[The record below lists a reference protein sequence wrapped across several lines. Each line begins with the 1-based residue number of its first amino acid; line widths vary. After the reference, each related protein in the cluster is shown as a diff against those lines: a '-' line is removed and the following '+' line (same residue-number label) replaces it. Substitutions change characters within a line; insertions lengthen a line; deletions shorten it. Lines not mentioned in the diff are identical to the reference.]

1 MHLRTLI
8 AVVCA
13 LSLVV
18 TSFAVTPFA
27 GSAGEAALAQQ
38 TQPYRIFQFA
48 IGAQETVGQFGGP
61 FGVAVAPDGTVYVA
75 DTWNHRIHRFSA
87 TGEFL
92 GGWGLRGSDDGQF
105 YSPSGVAVAP
115 DGTVYVADRDNDRI
129 QRFSASGT
137 FLGAWGAQGSS
148 DGQFSSPSSV
158 AVASDGTVYVADS
171 GNRRIQRFS
180 ASGVFLGAWGSPGS
194 GDGQFYS
201 PSGVAVAPDGTVY
214 VADTGN
220 YRIQRFSASGTFLG
234 AWGAQGSGDGQFA
247 EPSDV
252 AVALDGTVYV
262 VDSGTVFQGMAHGNH
277 RIQRF
282 SASGTF
288 LGTWGAFG
296 SGYGQ
301 FSRPSG
307 VAVAPDGTVYVADI
321 FNRRIQ
327 RFSASGTFLGTWGA
341 FGSGDGQFA
350 WTSGVAV
357 APDGTVYVADSG
369 NHRIQRFSASGTFLG
384 AWGSWGSGN
393 GQFSNPSDVAV
404 APDGTVYVA
413 DTGNYRIQRFSAS
426 GTFLGAW
433 GAQGSSDGQF
443 AEPSDVAVAP
453 DGTIYVVDSGTA
465 FPGGT
470 IQGNHRIQ
478 RFSATG
484 TFLGSWGS
492 WGTNNGQF
500 NRPSGVAVAPDGTVY
515 VADGGNYRI
524 QRFNATGTFL
534 GSWGSWGTNNG
545 QFSNPSGVAV
555 APDGT
560 VYVADGGNH
569 RIQRFNASGTFLGA
583 WGSQGSADGQF
594 SNPSDVAVA
603 PDGTVYVA
611 DSGNH
616 RIQRFSAHGTFLGT
630 WESQGSR
637 DRWFIRPSSV
647 ATAPDG
653 TVYVADSNTTSWVG
667 GNHRVQRFSASGTFL
682 GTWGSQGSGDGQ
694 FSNPSDVAVAPD
706 GTVYVADTGNRRIQR
721 FSATGAFLGTWG
733 SSGSGDGQFSNPS
746 GVAVAPDGT
755 VYVADGG
762 NHRIQ
767 RFSASGTF
775 LGMWGSQ
782 GSADGQF
789 SNPSDVAVAPDG
801 TVYVADSGNHRI
813 QRFSATGAFLG
824 TWGAQGSGDGQFNSP
839 SGVAVAPD
847 GTVYVADYW
856 NNRIQRFSASGT
868 FLGAWGSHGSGDGQ
882 LYNPRSVA
890 VAPDGAVYVAD
901 TGNNRIQ
908 AFGTDYLNAWRGE
921 FFANDWLAGPV
932 LHVENVPDLFLNR
945 SWAGQPAATIP
956 ADHFTSRWLRYVNF
970 PTAGRYRFTIRADDG
985 VRFWVDDRL
994 VVESWQP
1001 QSLTREVTVEL
1012 SAGYHRLQLEHWDQ
1026 QGVATLALEWARVDD
1041 VTPTPTATPSP
1052 TPTPSP
1058 TLTPSPTATPS
1069 PTPTP
1074 PIDSAIGVDLT
1085 IGLYRNPN
1093 SQERAVYEEMIRYL
1107 ADALFEMSNGAHKL
1121 RTVRIYPN
1129 SQSQKDVIWRDGC
1142 WPNAHISGY
1151 GRSQYGW
1158 RIEMCDIF
1166 NFGSGSYNYLQ
1177 NRRAWE
1183 DAGYTIAHEMGHY
1196 LYSLYDE
1203 YRTDKPCDPT
1213 RPSQP
1218 CRDDIPVSPS
1228 VMNSQWNA
1236 TGGQYSW
1243 LNFSSAANYSTR
1255 TAQYRVYRASGWETL
1270 IRRPELDPRDGVLAN
1285 YPIRLYHPE
1294 LRNVA
1299 PASGQLPRID
1309 LVSGHQARSMLRI
1322 IWEQPAGASLA
1333 SADVTAGLFTLE
1345 GNNVVYP
1352 QPVRLIAALR
1362 RTLPIAGAT
1371 VRGEVVLPSGQTQS
1385 LTFRD
1390 DGVAP
1395 DALADDGQYSALFV
1409 PTQNGQHQYRVTFT
1423 NPTQAAVEVY
1433 NGLHLAPPP
1442 PGYQPDDSLLSP
1454 VPVTENFTVSAQTT
1468 VVVSGVRSDD
1478 HGNNPG
1484 TASLLNT
1491 DNLDQWGHIEQPGD
1505 RDLFR
1510 ITVAQDMTIVVR
1522 VTDLAAGMQPRLRLL
1537 AGDGTTPISALLL
1550 AKNYPALVY
1559 TARAGSMIYA
1569 EVSHVDPAA
1578 SGGVYRISAGSAIA
1592 SDGLNQVY
1600 IPVAIR

>member
-38 TQPYRIFQFA
+38 TQPYRVFQFA

-433 GAQGSSDGQF
+433 GAQGSS
-443 AEPSDVAVAP
+443 
-453 DGTIYVVDSGTA
+453 
-465 FPGGT
+465 
-470 IQGNHRIQ
+470 
-478 RFSATG
+478 
-484 TFLGSWGS
+484 
-492 WGTNNGQF
+492 
-500 NRPSGVAVAPDGTVY
+500 
-515 VADGGNYRI
+515 
-524 QRFNATGTFL
+524 
-534 GSWGSWGTNNG
+534 
-545 QFSNPSGVAV
+545 
-555 APDGT
+555 
-560 VYVADGGNH
+560 
-569 RIQRFNASGTFLGA
+569 
-583 WGSQGSADGQF
+583 
-594 SNPSDVAVA
+594 
-603 PDGTVYVA
+603 
-611 DSGNH
+611 
-616 RIQRFSAHGTFLGT
+616 
-630 WESQGSR
+630 
-637 DRWFIRPSSV
+637 
-647 ATAPDG
+647 
-653 TVYVADSNTTSWVG
+653 
-667 GNHRVQRFSASGTFL
+667 
-682 GTWGSQGSGDGQ
+682 
-694 FSNPSDVAVAPD
+694 
-706 GTVYVADTGNRRIQR
+706 
-721 FSATGAFLGTWG
+721 
-733 SSGSGDGQFSNPS
+733 
-746 GVAVAPDGT
+746 
-755 VYVADGG
+755 
-762 NHRIQ
+762 
-767 RFSASGTF
+767 
-775 LGMWGSQ
+775 
-782 GSADGQF
+782 
-789 SNPSDVAVAPDG
+789 
-801 TVYVADSGNHRI
+801 
-813 QRFSATGAFLG
+813 
-824 TWGAQGSGDGQFNSP
+824 DGQFNSP

-1600 IPVAIR
+1600 IPIVIR

>member
-1 MHLRTLI
+1 MHPRTLI
-8 AVVCA
+8 ILLCA
-13 LSLVV
+13 LSLIM
-18 TSFAVTPFA
+18 TSLVSAPLA
-27 GSAGEAALAQQ
+27 GSTGEITLAQQ
-38 TQPYRIFQFA
+38 TLPYRIFQFA
-48 IGAQETVGQFGGP
+48 IGARATVGQFNIP
-61 FGVAVAPDGTVYVA
+61 SDVAVAPDGTVYVVES
-75 DTWNHRIHRFSA
+75 WYGRIHRFSA

-92 GGWGLRGSDDGQF
+92 GGWGLRGSGDGQF
-105 YSPSGVAVAP
+105 NSPSDVAVAP
-115 DGTVYVADRDNDRI
+115 DGTVYVADSGNHRI
-129 QRFSASGT
+129 QRFSADGA
-137 FLGAWGAQGSS
+137 FLGVWGSGGSGN
-148 DGQFSSPSSV
+148 GQFN
-158 AVASDGTVYVADS
+158 D
-171 GNRRIQRFS
+171 
-180 ASGVFLGAWGSPGS
+180 
-194 GDGQFYS
+194 

-234 AWGAQGSGDGQFA
+234 AWGSPGIGDGQF
-247 EPSDV
+247 S
-252 AVALDGTVYV
+252 
-262 VDSGTVFQGMAHGNH
+262 N
-277 RIQRF
+277 
-282 SASGTF
+282 
-288 LGTWGAFG
+288 
-296 SGYGQ
+296 
-301 FSRPSG
+301 PSG
-307 VAVAPDGTVYVADI
+307 VAVAPDGTVYVADAY
-321 FNRRIQ
+321 RIQ
-327 RFSASGTFLGTWGA
+327 RFSASGTFLGAWGA
-341 FGSGDGQFA
+341 QGSGDGQFARTSDVAVAPDGTVYVADSGTSWVGGNHRVQRFSASGVFLGAWGARGGGYGQFNYPSGVAVAPDGTVYVVDGDARIQLFSADGAFLGVWGSFGSGDGQFSNP
-350 WTSGVAV
+350 SGVAV
-357 APDGTVYVADSG
+357 APDGTVYVADTG
-369 NHRIQRFSASGTFLG
+369 NYRIQRFSASGTFLG

-465 FPGGT
+465 FSVGT
-470 IQGNHRIQ
+470 ILGNHRIQ

-484 TFLGSWGS
+484 AFLGSWGS

-515 VADGGNYRI
+515 VADSGNYRI
-524 QRFNATGTFL
+524 QRFSATGAFL

-545 QFSNPSGVAV
+545 QFKSPSGVAV

-560 VYVADGGNH
+560 VYVADSGNYRIQRFSATGAFLGTWGSSGSADGRFSNPSDVAVAPDGTVYVADSYVADSGNY

-583 WGSQGSADGQF
+583 WGSRYRGDTIWGSTSSVATAPDGTVYVAAQYDLYDHYNHRIQRFSASGTFLGAWGARGSGDGQF
-594 SNPSDVAVA
+594 ARTSDVAVA

-616 RIQRFSAHGTFLGT
+616 RIQRFSADGAFLGV
-630 WESQGSR
+630 WGSGGSGNGQ
-637 DRWFIRPSSV
+637 FNYPSGV
-647 ATAPDG
+647 AVAPDG
-653 TVYVADSNTTSWVG
+653 TVYVADT
-667 GNHRVQRFSASGTFL
+667 GNHRIQRFNASGTLL
-682 GTWGSQGSGDGQ
+682 GAWGSEGSGDGQ
-694 FSNPSDVAVAPD
+694 FSRPADVAVAPD
-706 GTVYVADTGNRRIQR
+706 GTVYVADTGNYRIQR
-721 FSATGAFLGTWG
+721 FSATGTFLGAWG
-733 SSGSGDGQFSNPS
+733 SEGSSDRQFNNPS

-755 VYVADGG
+755 VYVADTG

-767 RFSASGTF
+767 RFNASGTL
-775 LGMWGSQ
+775 LGAWGSE
-782 GSADGQF
+782 GSGDGQF
-789 SNPSDVAVAPDG
+789 SRPADVAVAPDG
-801 TVYVADSGNHRI
+801 TVYVADTGNYRI
-813 QRFSATGAFLG
+813 Q
-824 TWGAQGSGDGQFNSP
+824 
-839 SGVAVAPD
+839 V
-847 GTVYVADYW
+847 
-856 NNRIQRFSASGT
+856 
-868 FLGAWGSHGSGDGQ
+868 
-882 LYNPRSVA
+882 
-890 VAPDGAVYVAD
+890 
-901 TGNNRIQ
+901 
-908 AFGTDYLNAWRGE
+908 FGTDYPNAWRGE
-921 FFANDWLAGPV
+921 FFANDWLTGPV

-956 ADHFTSRWLRYVNF
+956 ADHFTSRWMRYVNF
-970 PTAGRYRFTIRADDG
+970 PTGGRYRFTIRADDG

-1012 SAGYHRLQLEHWDQ
+1012 SAGYHRLLIEHWDQ
-1026 QGVATLALEWARVDD
+1026 QGTATIALEWARVDNT
-1041 VTPTPTATPSP
+1041 TPTPTATPSP
-1052 TPTPSP
+1052 T
-1058 TLTPSPTATPS
+1058 ATPTRT

-1074 PIDSAIGVDLT
+1074 PGDSAIGVDLT

-1093 SQERAVYEEMIRYL
+1093 SQERAAYEEMIRYL
-1107 ADALFEMSNGAHKL
+1107 ADALFEMSNGTHKL

-1129 SQSQKDVIWRDGC
+1129 SQSQKDVIWREQC

-1166 NFGSGSYNYLQ
+1166 NFGSGGYNYLQ

-1196 LYSLYDE
+1196 FYSIYDE
-1203 YRTDKPCDPT
+1203 YQSDRQCDWARAPHV
-1213 RPSQP
+1213 P

-1228 VMNSQWNA
+1228 VMNSNWNA
-1236 TGGQYSW
+1236 TSGQYSW

-1255 TAQYRVYRASGWETL
+1255 TAQYRMYRASGWETL

-1285 YPIRLYHPE
+1285 YPLRLYHPE

-1309 LVSGHQARSMLRI
+1309 LVTGHQARSMLQI

-1333 SADVTAGLFTLE
+1333 SADVTASLFALE
-1345 GNNVVYP
+1345 GNNVTYP
-1352 QPVRLIAALR
+1352 QPVRLIAALQ
-1362 RTLPIAGAT
+1362 RTLPIAKAT
-1371 VRGEVVLPSGQTQS
+1371 VQGEVVLPNGQTQT

-1433 NGLHLAPPP
+1433 NGLELAPPP
-1442 PGYQPDDSLLSP
+1442 PGYQPDDSLLAP
-1454 VPVTENFTVSAQTT
+1454 VPVVENFTVSAQAT
-1468 VVVSGVRSDD
+1468 VAVSGVRSDD
-1478 HGNNPG
+1478 HGNDPG
-1484 TASLLNT
+1484 AASLLNT

-1510 ITVAQDMTIVVR
+1510 IAVPQDMTIVVR
-1522 VTDLAAGMQPRLRLL
+1522 VTDLGAGMQARLRLL
-1537 AGDGTTPISALLL
+1537 AGDGTTPISALSL

-1559 TARAGSMIYA
+1559 TARAGSVIYA

-1600 IPVAIR
+1600 IPVVIR

>member
-8 AVVCA
+8 AVICA

-18 TSFAVTPFA
+18 TSFAVTLIT
-27 GSAGEAALAQQ
+27 GKTGEAALAQQ
-38 TQPYRIFQFA
+38 TQPYRVFQFA
-48 IGAQETVGQFGGP
+48 IGAQATVGQFNKP
-61 FGVAVAPDGTVYVA
+61 SDVAVAPDGTVYVA
-75 DTWNHRIHRFSA
+75 DQDSHRIHRFSA

-92 GGWGLRGSDDGQF
+92 GGWGLRGSD
-105 YSPSGVAVAP
+105 
-115 DGTVYVADRDNDRI
+115 
-129 QRFSASGT
+129 
-137 FLGAWGAQGSS
+137 
-148 DGQFSSPSSV
+148 
-158 AVASDGTVYVADS
+158 
-171 GNRRIQRFS
+171 
-180 ASGVFLGAWGSPGS
+180 
-194 GDGQFYS
+194 DGQFYS

-234 AWGAQGSGDGQFA
+234 AWGAQGSSDGQFSS
-247 EPSDV
+247 PSSV
-252 AVALDGTVYV
+252 AVA
-262 VDSGTVFQGMAHGNH
+262 S
-277 RIQRF
+277 
-282 SASGTF
+282 
-288 LGTWGAFG
+288 
-296 SGYGQ
+296 
-301 FSRPSG
+301 
-307 VAVAPDGTVYVADI
+307 DGTVYVAD
-321 FNRRIQ
+321 
-327 RFSASGTFLGTWGA
+327 T
-341 FGSGDGQFA
+341 
-350 WTSGVAV
+350 
-357 APDGTVYVADSG
+357 G
-369 NHRIQRFSASGTFLG
+369 NYRIQRFSASGTFLG
-384 AWGSWGSGN
+384 AWGAQGN
-393 GQFSNPSDVAV
+393 ASGQFSYPSDVAV

-433 GAQGSSDGQF
+433 G
-443 AEPSDVAVAP
+443 
-453 DGTIYVVDSGTA
+453 
-465 FPGGT
+465 
-470 IQGNHRIQ
+470 
-478 RFSATG
+478 TG
-484 TFLGSWGS
+484 
-492 WGTNNGQF
+492 
-500 NRPSGVAVAPDGTVY
+500 
-515 VADGGNYRI
+515 
-524 QRFNATGTFL
+524 
-534 GSWGSWGTNNG
+534 
-545 QFSNPSGVAV
+545 
-555 APDGT
+555 
-560 VYVADGGNH
+560 
-569 RIQRFNASGTFLGA
+569 
-583 WGSQGSADGQF
+583 
-594 SNPSDVAVA
+594 
-603 PDGTVYVA
+603 
-611 DSGNH
+611 
-616 RIQRFSAHGTFLGT
+616 
-630 WESQGSR
+630 
-637 DRWFIRPSSV
+637 
-647 ATAPDG
+647 
-653 TVYVADSNTTSWVG
+653 
-667 GNHRVQRFSASGTFL
+667 
-682 GTWGSQGSGDGQ
+682 GSGDGQ
-694 FSNPSDVAVAPD
+694 FWLL
-706 GTVYVADTGNRRIQR
+706 Y
-721 FSATGAFLGTWG
+721 
-733 SSGSGDGQFSNPS
+733 
-746 GVAVAPDGT
+746 
-755 VYVADGG
+755 
-762 NHRIQ
+762 
-767 RFSASGTF
+767 
-775 LGMWGSQ
+775 
-782 GSADGQF
+782 
-789 SNPSDVAVAPDG
+789 
-801 TVYVADSGNHRI
+801 
-813 QRFSATGAFLG
+813 
-824 TWGAQGSGDGQFNSP
+824 
-839 SGVAVAPD
+839 GVAVAPD

-856 NNRIQRFSASGT
+856 NNRIQRFSATGT
-868 FLGAWGSHGSGDGQ
+868 FLGTWGSRGSGDGQ
-882 LYNPRSVA
+882 FVEPSDVAVALDGTVYVADGGNHRIQRFSATGTFLGTWGSRGSGDGQFDVPTDVAVTPDGTVYVVDMGYYRIQRFSATGTFLGTWGSRGSGDGQFEYPSPLSIVAVAPDGTVYVADISNHRIQRFSASGAFLGTWGSYGSGDGQFSNPHGVAVAPDGTVYVADTWNYRIQRFSATGTFLGKWGSYGSGDGQFASGVRYVAVAPDGTVYVADGGNHRIQRFSATGTFLGTWGSRGSGDGQFEYPSPLSVA
-890 VAPDGAVYVAD
+890 VAPDGTVYVAD
-901 TGNNRIQ
+901 TYNHRIQ
-908 AFGTDYLNAWRGE
+908 HFSASGAFLGTWGSRGRGNGQFEYPHGVAVAPDGTVYVAETNNHRIQVFGTQYPASWRGE

-956 ADHFTSRWLRYVNF
+956 ADHFTSRWTRYVNF

-1012 SAGYHRLQLEHWDQ
+1012 SAGYHWLQLEHWDQ
-1026 QGVATLALEWARVDD
+1026 QGVASLALEWVRVNDG
-1041 VTPTPTATPSP
+1041 TPTLTA
-1052 TPTPSP
+1052 
-1058 TLTPSPTATPS
+1058 TPSPTATPTRT

-1074 PIDSAIGVDLT
+1074 PGDSAIGVDLT

-1093 SQERAVYEEMIRYL
+1093 SQERAAYEEMIRYL
-1107 ADALFEMSNGAHKL
+1107 ADALFEMSNGTHKL

-1129 SQSQKDVIWRDGC
+1129 SQSQKDVIWRERC

-1196 LYSLYDE
+1196 FYSIYDE
-1203 YRTDKPCDPT
+1203 YQSDRQCDWARAPHV
-1213 RPSQP
+1213 P

-1228 VMNSQWNA
+1228 VMNSHWNA

-1255 TAQYRVYRASGWETL
+1255 TAQYRMYRASGWETL

-1285 YPIRLYHPE
+1285 YPLRLYHPE

-1309 LVSGHQARSMLRI
+1309 LVTGHQARSMLQI
-1322 IWEQPAGASLA
+1322 IWEPTSGASLA
-1333 SADVTAGLFTLE
+1333 SADITASLFALE
-1345 GNNVVYP
+1345 GNNVTYP
-1352 QPVRLIAALR
+1352 QPVRLIAALQ
-1362 RTLPIAGAT
+1362 RTLPIAKAT
-1371 VRGEVVLPSGQTQS
+1371 VQGEVVLPNGQTQT

-1433 NGLHLAPPP
+1433 NGLELAPPP
-1442 PGYQPDDSLLSP
+1442 PGQQPDDSLLAP
-1454 VPVTENFTVSAQTT
+1454 VPVVENFTVSAQTT

-1537 AGDGTTPISALLL
+1537 AGDGTTPISALSL

-1559 TARAGSMIYA
+1559 TARAGSVIYA